1 MCGFEQSLQESE
13 PVVFIHAL
21 RAQSTGV
28 QLTENSDANGFWKVV
43 SLLSGG
49 MGTSSEE
56 SLSLEE
62 EEPEEEE
69 LEAEPRLG
77 EREEGG
83 DGCNK
88 TEKQMYCQ
96 VQRPS

>member
-1 MCGFEQSLQESE
+1 MCGFEQSLQECE

-21 RAQSTGV
+21 RAQSTV

-83 DGCNK
+83 VGCNK
-88 TEKQMYCQ
+88 TEKQMYCE
-96 VQRPS
+96 VQRHS

>member
-1 MCGFEQSLQESE
+1 M
-13 PVVFIHAL
+13 
-21 RAQSTGV
+21 
-28 QLTENSDANGFWKVV
+28 QLTANSDANGFWKVV

-49 MGTSSEE
+49 IGTSSEE

-83 DGCNK
+83 VVVTRQRNK
-88 TEKQMYCQ
+88 CTARYRDIVEYHKILL
-96 VQRPS
+96 